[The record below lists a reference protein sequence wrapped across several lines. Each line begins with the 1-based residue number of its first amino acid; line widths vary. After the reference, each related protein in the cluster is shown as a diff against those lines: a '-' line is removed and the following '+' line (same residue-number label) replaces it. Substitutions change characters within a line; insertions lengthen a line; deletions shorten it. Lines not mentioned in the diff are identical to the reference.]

1 MWNEL
6 LLIGSLLL
14 LFSGLLI
21 FYRLFG
27 VNGIYCWTVFAT
39 IASNIEVLIVV
50 DAFGMEQ
57 TLGNVMF
64 ASTFLATDIL
74 SELFGKK
81 QADRAVNIGIATTIS
96 FLILSRSWLLYQ
108 PAASDW
114 AFPSVTAIFQNT
126 PRVMLVSLL
135 VYAIT
140 QRFDVWIYHKW
151 WAFSTKKWGDS
162 QRFLWLRNN
171 GSTLLSQFFN
181 AILFNLGAFYGFYS
195 WKTLL
200 SICASSY
207 VIYIVT
213 SIADT
218 PFLYLARKLHQKT
231 EQTEEI

>member
-6 LLIGSLLL
+6 LLIGSLLVI
-14 LFSGLLI
+14 FGGLLL

-27 VNGIYCWTVFAT
+27 TTGVYCWSVFAT
-39 IASNIEVLIVV
+39 IASNIEVLLVV

-64 ASTFLATDIL
+64 AVTFLATDIL
-74 SELFGKK
+74 SEVAGKK
-81 QADRAVNIGIATTIS
+81 EANRAVALGVATTIAFIIIS
-96 FLILSRSWLLYQ
+96 QSWLLYT
-108 PAASDW
+108 PSPSDW
-114 AFPSVTAIFQNT
+114 AAPSITAIFQNT

-135 VYAIT
+135 VYAII
-140 QRFDVWIYHKW
+140 QRFDVWLYHKW
-151 WAFSTKKWGDS
+151 WAFSAKKWSDS

-171 GSTLLSQFFN
+171 GSTLISQFFN
-181 AILFNLGAFYGFYS
+181 AILFNFGAFYGLYNVE
-195 WKTLL
+195 TLI

-218 PFLYLARKLHQKT
+218 PFIYLARAIKNKVPQN
-231 EQTEEI
+231 